1 MAVIY
6 VAKPGDSLSRILQ
19 RAGGSWLR
27 EEWRNRLMQ
36 INPHI
41 NDPNRIEINQLILVP
56 ESPNEI
62 VLQDQVDYVSRVRN
76 ASNDGFLRK
85 EIERFAQQR
94 EEAARR
100 QQFFQKLDR
109 INELTGAGII
119 YSDKSGKPITIRN
132 PIGNKKKTIV
142 IRDDSTANSNDPVN
156 ERIVS
161 ELTGTVLAC
170 TAGVLG
176 VIAIFGSSALI
187 PVSGGA
193 STALTYLAI
202 SATGASL
209 AQCGIGAF
217 RVYRLSKGDVETVD
231 WLDSQEWFIY
241 TSITLDSISVAGGVS
256 TTAIGIRAL
265 FAMKKAAPGK
275 SIFDLLKGLQR
286 HERKRLTEELIRLQ
300 NPGISNKALKEM
312 IRTGMVPKRFKQTVI
327 NQSLRTQVIDLFGA
341 GASLLGSG
349 LSGVV
354 NMTGSKVS
362 ILLFEPV
369 ED

>member
-231 WLDSQEWFIY
+231 WLD
-241 TSITLDSISVAGGVS
+241 
-256 TTAIGIRAL
+256 
-265 FAMKKAAPGK
+265 
-275 SIFDLLKGLQR
+275 
-286 HERKRLTEELIRLQ
+286 
-300 NPGISNKALKEM
+300 
-312 IRTGMVPKRFKQTVI
+312 
-327 NQSLRTQVIDLFGA
+327 
-341 GASLLGSG
+341 
-349 LSGVV
+349 
-354 NMTGSKVS
+354 
-362 ILLFEPV
+362 
-369 ED
+369 